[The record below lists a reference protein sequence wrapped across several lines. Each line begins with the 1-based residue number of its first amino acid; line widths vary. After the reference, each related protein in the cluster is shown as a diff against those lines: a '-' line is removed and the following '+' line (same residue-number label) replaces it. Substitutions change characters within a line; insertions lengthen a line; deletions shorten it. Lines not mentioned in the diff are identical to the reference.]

1 MKNLSKKLL
10 NNEYINLV
18 NSLEKF
24 NSKENANLKIFNKLC
39 EVALGTIK
47 KGKKIIFI
55 GNGGSAAN
63 AQHLATE
70 LTVQYKKKRKAI
82 NSISLSTDNSAITAI
97 GNDFGFKFI
106 FSRQVEAIGKRG
118 DLVIALTTSGNS
130 LNIIEACKV
139 SNKMGLTTFC
149 ITGQSGGLIKK
160 YVKNKILIPSKNT
173 SIIQIFELFLGQTLC
188 EFLEEKSK

>member
-70 LTVQYKKKRKAI
+70 LTVQYKKKKKSYKFYI
-82 NSISLSTDNSAITAI
+82 
-97 GNDFGFKFI
+97 FKH
-106 FSRQVEAIGKRG
+106 
-118 DLVIALTTSGNS
+118 
-130 LNIIEACKV
+130 
-139 SNKMGLTTFC
+139 
-149 ITGQSGGLIKK
+149 
-160 YVKNKILIPSKNT
+160 
-173 SIIQIFELFLGQTLC
+173 
-188 EFLEEKSK
+188 